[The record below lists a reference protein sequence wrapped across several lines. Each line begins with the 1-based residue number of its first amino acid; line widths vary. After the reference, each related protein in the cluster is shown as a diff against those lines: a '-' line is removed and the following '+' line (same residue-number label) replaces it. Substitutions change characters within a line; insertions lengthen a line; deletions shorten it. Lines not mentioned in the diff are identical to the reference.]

1 MDTAAAQRLVA
12 LVDAVPRALANFEGT
27 TVTEERHRTLA
38 LRLLSAPGGP
48 LASEPDKRK
57 FDARGWIG

>member
-1 MDTAAAQRLVA
+1 MVA